1 MENKI
6 ISLEELGKR
15 LMQVRECL
23 GLTQK
28 ELAEMFNKTQ
38 NTISLIENGKS
49 ASINTLLPLLTFYSQ
64 HIYLNHLFSENF
76 EIIKIDNLYK
86 NNIGGV
92 IQSVLKEGFTKY
104 NEELQ
109 TANENLKTYLD
120 QASDLVNDL

>member
-49 ASINTLLPLLTFYSQ
+49 ASINTLLPLLSFYSQ
-64 HIYLNHLFSENF
+64 HIYLNHLFTENF

-104 NEELQ
+104 NRKFEL
-109 TANENLKTYLD
+109 
-120 QASDLVNDL
+120 

>member
-49 ASINTLLPLLTFYSQ
+49 ASINTLLPLLSFYSQ

-109 TANENLKTYLD
+109 TANDNLKTYLD

>member
-49 ASINTLLPLLTFYSQ
+49 ASINTLLPLLSFYSQ

-109 TANENLKTYLD
+109 TANYNLKTYLD

>member
-49 ASINTLLPLLTFYSQ
+49 ASINTLLPLLSFYSQ
-64 HIYLNHLFSENF
+64 HIYLNHLFTENF

-109 TANENLKTYLD
+109 TANDNLKTYLD

>member
-49 ASINTLLPLLTFYSQ
+49 ASINTLLPLLSFYSQ

-76 EIIKIDNLYK
+76 EIIKIDN
-86 NNIGGV
+86 I
-92 IQSVLKEGFTKY
+92 TKIT
-104 NEELQ
+104 N
-109 TANENLKTYLD
+109 
-120 QASDLVNDL
+120 

>member
-49 ASINTLLPLLTFYSQ
+49 ASINTLLPLLSFYSQ